1 MEGQQM
7 THGARLGSVVMFVQ
21 NLDRSVSFYTDVLAL
36 KVADHSPTAALL
48 ISDDGSQLILRAMGS
63 NAPHA
68 LGSVGVQYVIWTADS
83 KEGLDR
89 CERAL
94 KERSAHRKT
103 RSAAG
108 VMVVEGRDPDD
119 IVVMI
124 TYPGPDEAPLHELPV
139 RIYGW

>member
-1 MEGQQM
+1 MA
-7 THGARLGSVVMFVQ
+7 HGARLGSAVMFVQ
-21 NLDRSVSFYTDVLAL
+21 DLDRSVSFYTDVLAL
-36 KVADHSPTAALL
+36 EVADQSPTAALL
-48 ISDDGSQLILRAMGS
+48 ISDDGAQLILRAMGS

-68 LGSVGVQYVIWTADS
+68 LGGVGVQYVIWTADG
-83 KEGLDR
+83 KDDLDR
-89 CERAL
+89 CERVL
-94 KERSAHRKT
+94 KERSAYRET
-103 RSAAG
+103 RGSAG